1 MLYEVSCIA
10 HLGDKEFIK
19 TDGQG
24 QLRVTYIRP
33 KVTGLGLKGP
43 WIRKQQGP
51 VRICVC
57 SLLTQQ

>member
-19 TDGQG
+19 TDDQG
-24 QLRVTYIRP
+24 QVGVTYIRP

-43 WIRKQQGP
+43 
-51 VRICVC
+51 
-57 SLLTQQ
+57 